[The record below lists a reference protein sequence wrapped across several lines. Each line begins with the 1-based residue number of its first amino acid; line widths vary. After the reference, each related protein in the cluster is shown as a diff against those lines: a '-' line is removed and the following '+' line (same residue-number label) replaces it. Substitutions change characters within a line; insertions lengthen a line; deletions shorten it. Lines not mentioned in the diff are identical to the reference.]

1 MSEGDGKTPIVSA
14 FADDPD
20 MLELVEWFVEQI
32 PQRVR
37 QLEESFE
44 NGTLEE
50 LGTLAHQ
57 LKGAGGSYGFPQIT
71 ESARRLEQQSRESDV
86 EEIRRGLDELVDL
99 CNRVS
104 L

>member
-1 MSEGDGKTPIVSA
+1 MNEPKKDAPIVSE
-14 FADDPD
+14 FAGDPD
-20 MLELVEWFVEQI
+20 MLDLVEWFVSQI
-32 PQRVR
+32 PERVE
-37 QLEESFE
+37 QLQESFE
-44 NGTLEE
+44 RGSLDE

-71 ESARRLEQQSRESDV
+71 ESARRLEHQTKVSDV
-86 EEIRRGLDELVDL
+86 DEVRRGLDELVDL